1 MYADVMFFFVSV
13 AVSLGVSLNFV
24 AISLFLLA
32 VGLAALTIW
41 FWISARPEPEA
52 LAPLEI
58 MSQAEFAQ
66 SDEESRKQMLN
77 AVRAV
82 PVISTPPVATSSAA
96 QGTQQTPSETK

>member
-13 AVSLGVSLNFV
+13 AISLGVSLNFV

-82 PVISTPPVATSSAA
+82 PVIATPPVATSSAA

>member
-82 PVISTPPVATSSAA
+82 PVIATPPVATSSAA

>member
-82 PVISTPPVATSSAA
+82 PVISTPPVATSSVV
-96 QGTQQTPSETK
+96 QGTPQTPSETK

>member
-24 AISLFLLA
+24 AVSLFLLA

-82 PVISTPPVATSSAA
+82 PVISTPPVATSSVV
-96 QGTQQTPSETK
+96 QGTPQTPSETK

>member
-1 MYADVMFFFVSV
+1 MYEDVMFFFVSV

-32 VGLAALTIW
+32 VGLAVLTIW

-77 AVRAV
+77 SVRAM
-82 PVISTPPVATSSAA
+82 PVIATPPVAPASVV
-96 QGTQQTPSETK
+96 QGTPQTPSETK